1 MSSLSYSQ
9 PGTDFEAHFLMLILL
24 CYFNT
29 LLFKTTLVN
38 LVGVGRKSEM
48 SVFPSFV
55 GMFSAPDDGV

>member
-1 MSSLSYSQ
+1 
-9 PGTDFEAHFLMLILL
+9 MLILL